1 MRQYLDDHKAF
12 HSFSEFLWPQQKTCK
27 RVPFFTN
34 YDLHHSTRPCGHA
47 ARRPV
52 WPNGQAFKCFGTK
65 PVSCSR
71 HISAASLL
79 ATTLSSAMWHFARAN
94 NWALLLLSKVLAS
107 QNTRPPRVST
117 LVTAWNAQNGWDTM
131 AWYGEISGKP
141 VGLLVFFIVQE
152 VRQLS
157 FQVFKW
163 SISGKIVGLSQAS
176 KIRRHRT
183 FAFSPLPS
191 GLSTQLTT
199 CSGVFWSN
207 CCFSSVVSQMTECRN
222 SLFIGTGL
230 FRTTN
235 W

>member
-1 MRQYLDDHKAF
+1 MASQKCEAPNSNIVWYSAPSSSLPDFPCSRRLCMRQYLDDHKAF

-117 LVTAWNAQNGWDTM
+117 LVTAWNAQNG
-131 AWYGEISGKP
+131 
-141 VGLLVFFIVQE
+141 
-152 VRQLS
+152 
-157 FQVFKW
+157 
-163 SISGKIVGLSQAS
+163 
-176 KIRRHRT
+176 
-183 FAFSPLPS
+183 
-191 GLSTQLTT
+191 
-199 CSGVFWSN
+199 
-207 CCFSSVVSQMTECRN
+207 
-222 SLFIGTGL
+222 
-230 FRTTN
+230 
-235 W
+235 